1 MKRIALLLIVI
12 CSVAMNA
19 QIAVRGVVA
28 DAFNESPGALCAHG
42 RRLKIPQGRTIRRRL
57 AQRRSVCGMISAGL

>member
-19 QIAVRGVVA
+19 QIAVRGVMPSIVISYIDSHI
-28 DAFNESPGALCAHG
+28 DAGGFS
-42 RRLKIPQGRTIRRRL
+42 T
-57 AQRRSVCGMISAGL
+57 M